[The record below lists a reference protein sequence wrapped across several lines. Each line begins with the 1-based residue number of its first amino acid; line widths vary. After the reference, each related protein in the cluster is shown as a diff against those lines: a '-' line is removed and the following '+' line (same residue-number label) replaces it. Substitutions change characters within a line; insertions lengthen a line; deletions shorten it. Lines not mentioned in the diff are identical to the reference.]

1 MTQNLA
7 VMRIF
12 FSYKLRIYC
21 SSNVLDR
28 VDVKCVRVKYAAV
41 LHYIVSTYRL
51 AHVSHVIS
59 RDILSSPGSV
69 MSRLAVV
76 CGGSRGIG
84 RAVSHLLAQRGCRLA
99 VVSRNKDAAR
109 TAVASLH
116 GGKCR
121 NDIFPLY

>member
-1 MTQNLA
+1 M
-7 VMRIF
+7 
-12 FSYKLRIYC
+12 
-21 SSNVLDR
+21 
-28 VDVKCVRVKYAAV
+28 KYAAI
-41 LHYIVSTYRL
+41 LHYIILSTYRL
-51 AHVSHVIS
+51 GYETYVSHAIS
-59 RDILSSPGSV
+59 RDIISSPGSV

-109 TAVASLH
+109 TAVAALH

-121 NDIFPLY
+121 NDIFPFIKSLVGKPRLLHFWMLKKI